1 MQGPSIKGIVISAV
15 ANHVLRLVEKGCI
28 TRERLEAQ
36 LEKEDLELLETEI
49 QPALW
54 YSIYSYERL
63 NQLMVEAEAGSDLEG
78 YLRRNGHI
86 MAKLLRKVGFYPQ
99 LEGSKWGEEGSRN
112 TPSFSE
118 WEIKR
123 TLSLWQAMVNFSR
136 WNCRRESEDPLVFR
150 IDVDDAEHY
159 VHLLRVANAG
169 FLEGVFSH
177 LANTPVCV
185 EIDENR
191 HDHFV
196 YRIRFQSG

>member
-1 MQGPSIKGIVISAV
+1 MQGPSIKGIVIAAV
-15 ANHVLRLVEKGCI
+15 AEHVLRLVEKGRI
-28 TRERLEAQ
+28 ASEQLEAR
-36 LEKEDLELLETEI
+36 LEKEDLALLETKI

-54 YSIYSYERL
+54 YSIYSFERL
-63 NQLMVEAEAGSDLEG
+63 NQLMVDAEAGDDREG
-78 YLRRNGHI
+78 YLRRNGYI
-86 MAKLLRKVGFYPQ
+86 LAKRMRKMGFYAQ
-99 LEGSKWGEEGSRN
+99 LERSRGGEEGSPN
-112 TPSFSE
+112 ALSE
-118 WEIKR
+118 SAIKL